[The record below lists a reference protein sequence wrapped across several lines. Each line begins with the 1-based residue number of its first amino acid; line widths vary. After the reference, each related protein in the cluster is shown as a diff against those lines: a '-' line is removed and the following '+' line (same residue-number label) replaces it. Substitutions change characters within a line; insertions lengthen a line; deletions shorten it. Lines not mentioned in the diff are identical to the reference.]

1 MKIHPNI
8 ESARAALAQYRDAVN
23 ILSEQLGVYET
34 CEDTCCPVYAQ
45 TRYYSADGK
54 INSLSDW

>member
-8 ESARAALAQYRDAVN
+8 ESARDALAQYRDKVN
-23 ILSEQLGVYET
+23 FLSEQLGVHET
-34 CEDTCCPVYAQ
+34 CEDTCCSVYAE

-54 INSLSDW
+54 INILSE